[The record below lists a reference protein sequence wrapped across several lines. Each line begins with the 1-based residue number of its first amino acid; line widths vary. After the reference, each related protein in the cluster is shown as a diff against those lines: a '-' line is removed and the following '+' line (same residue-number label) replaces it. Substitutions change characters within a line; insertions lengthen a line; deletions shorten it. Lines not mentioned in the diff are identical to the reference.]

1 MAAIRYLDAQGSTP
15 PLDLVG
21 DSGMLPLSTLMASLA
36 NPSSI
41 DADDGTRIRQSIY
54 SGTTLRFRYEF
65 TYATVVT
72 PNVDKIISEINVY
85 GSNND
90 LLQTWSGISFSLAS
104 VIKTGALPVLSGEGR
119 VEGNASANY
128 LQSASSAGGS
138 SEAQVLGC
146 FGA

>member
-1 MAAIRYLDAQGSTP
+1 MATIRYLDAQGSTL

-41 DADDGTRIRQSIY
+41 YSDDGTRIRQSIY
-54 SGTTLRFRYEF
+54 SGTTLRFRYEY

-72 PNVDKIISEINVY
+72 PNVDKIISQVNVY

-90 LLQTWSGISFSLAS
+90 LLQTWSGE
-104 VIKTGALPVLSGEGR
+104 GALKETLQPTTCSGR
-119 VEGNASANY
+119 PAMT
-128 LQSASSAGGS
+128 
-138 SEAQVLGC
+138 
-146 FGA
+146 